1 MRANFT
7 REEGRL
13 SGIYIIHNSVNNHI
27 YLGSAKLI
35 RKRRTTHATCLRSN
49 RHHSK
54 KLQHFV
60 NKHGL
65 EKLTYSPIL
74 LCDKD
79 DLKEKEQFFLDF
91 FKPYYNSA
99 TDVSNALKGRPFTDE
114 MKAKISALHKGRVL
128 TERHRELIRISLLG
142 RPSATKGRPAHN
154 RGVKHTSEASQKMTL
169 ARIGKNASELTRLKM
184 SLQRRGGGNSRAKI
198 VVDLSTGIFFDC
210 GKEAALAYGINP
222 GTLKCYLN
230 GKNKNKTNLVYA

>member
-1 MRANFT
+1 MKANFT

-35 RKRRTTHATCLRSN
+35 RKRRTTHATGLRAN
-49 RHHSK
+49 KHHSK

-65 EKLTYSPIL
+65 EKLTYSPIIF
-74 LCDKD
+74 CDKD
-79 DLKEKEQFFLDF
+79 ELQEKEQFFLDY

-128 TERHRELIRISLLG
+128 SDRHKELIRIAGLG
-142 RPSATKGRPAHN
+142 KPSTNKGKPAHN
-154 RGVKHTSEASQKMTL
+154 RGVKHTAEASKKMTL
-169 ARIGKNASELTRLKM
+169 ARIGKKASELTKLKM
-184 SLQRRGGGNSRAKI
+184 SLTRSGGSNPRAKV

-210 GKEAALAYGINP
+210 GKEAALAYGIHP

-230 GKNKNKTNLVYA
+230 GKNKNRTNLVYA